1 MTTLTWAVPTLATYG
16 SGIIAL
22 TPVGSTYIVVGAVVV
37 PTLSVHW
44 TVEHGTNPL
53 PITVR
58 KNAPP
63 GGCVVPAAALF
74 GMSEE
79 MTGNGREA
87 GAVSLKSNAPEV
99 VVELET
105 VTATVPVSPVV
116 PGKAVSAGKITA
128 VSCVELTKVVER
140 GDPFQF
146 TTSPSTKFVPFTVKV
161 TPVALQDGV
170 VFEEVVDAESE
181 VMIGGTIENVTL
193 DVPPPGAG
201 VDTLTWA
208 VPTDRIFP
216 AGISATSCVALL

>member
-1 MTTLTWAVPTLATYG
+1 
-16 SGIIAL
+16 
-22 TPVGSTYIVVGAVVV
+22 
-37 PTLSVHW
+37 
-44 TVEHGTNPL
+44 
-53 PITVR
+53 
-58 KNAPP
+58 
-63 GGCVVPAAALF
+63 
-74 GMSEE
+74 
-79 MTGNGREA
+79 MTGNGREV
-87 GAVSLKSNAPEV
+87 GAVSVKSKAPEV

-105 VTATVPVSPVV
+105 VTATVPVSPAV

-161 TPVALQDGV
+161 MPVALQAGV

-208 VPTDRIFP
+208 VPTDTIFP
-216 AGISATSCVALL
+216 AGIIATSCVALL